1 MIDLRIQENDHS
13 FKVLTVVSIQ
23 VRVNFTL
30 TLYIME
36 LVIFRK
42 RLTWLNKKK
51 YLQNNGSYEDTN
63 ADITASLIEQ
73 DVILEITNVE
83 ISQTHRCYYFY
94 R

>member
-1 MIDLRIQENDHS
+1 M
-13 FKVLTVVSIQ
+13 
-23 VRVNFTL
+23 
-30 TLYIME
+30 
-36 LVIFRK
+36 
-42 RLTWLNKKK
+42 LTWLNKKK

-94 R
+94 RSHHNGQSVDTENIPQ